1 MPELTSGE
9 LCARGLRPFSTP
21 RTNVSSP
28 RPRPHLQY
36 RWLLTGTASTWFLID
51 MTFYGQS
58 LMNTTVVYVSAE
70 RRNLE
75 TLRQR

>member
-1 MPELTSGE
+1 MPGLTLGGE
-9 LCARGLRPFSTP
+9 MCARGLRLISTP
-21 RTNVSSP
+21 RTKVPSP
-28 RPRPHLQY
+28 RPHPRVQY

-70 RRNLE
+70 RRD
-75 TLRQR
+75 